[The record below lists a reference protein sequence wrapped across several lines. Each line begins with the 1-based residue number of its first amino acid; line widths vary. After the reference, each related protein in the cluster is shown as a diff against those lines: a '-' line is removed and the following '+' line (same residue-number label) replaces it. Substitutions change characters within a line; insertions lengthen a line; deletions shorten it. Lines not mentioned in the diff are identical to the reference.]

1 MQTHLT
7 LPLYP
12 SILKKVSRAHLR
24 RAPFGDGLCVLR
36 QKGPRT
42 VTPAPQNHEP
52 THEEWRELA
61 RQAIEE
67 EDPDKALDLAQ
78 QVVEK
83 YEEETRRKN

>member
-1 MQTHLT
+1 
-7 LPLYP
+7 
-12 SILKKVSRAHLR
+12 
-24 RAPFGDGLCVLR
+24 
-36 QKGPRT
+36 
-42 VTPAPQNHEP
+42 VTPAKQNHEP

-83 YEEETRRKN
+83 YEEEKRRKN